1 MMDEQALPEYTAEKL
16 AENFPNRVD
25 PLLLSGPYTPIYRAR
40 AEIDRLRRE
49 NERLARISLAAR
61 RLDHAICEFGL
72 EPPFVV
78 EAAQSLHDL
87 LHGSSPD
94 SASGDFHD

>member
-1 MMDEQALPEYTAEKL
+1 MTMDEQALPEYTAEKL

-40 AEIDRLRRE
+40 AQIERLKRE
-49 NERLARISLAAR
+49 NERLARVSLAAR
-61 RLDHAICEFGL
+61 KLDRAICEFGL
-72 EPPFVV
+72 KPPFVA

-87 LHGSSPD
+87 LHGSPH
-94 SASGDFHD
+94 SAESESAE